1 MRKVG
6 VSMFDLSSKYYDVIY
21 SFKDYEQEA
30 QQVRQYI
37 KRQGKDYR
45 TVLDVACGTAE
56 HAFFLKQHY
65 TIDGIDLNPEFVS
78 IAKSK
83 NPDGHYSVA
92 DMTRFRL
99 DRKYDVILCLFS
111 SIGYVKTLEM
121 LVQTLTQFK
130 EHLNEEGVILVEP
143 WLTPDVWTAG
153 RVDTIMTERSGIH
166 MSRMSHSDREGD
178 ISIMKMEYLF
188 GSEHGIEH
196 YTEEHRLG
204 LFTVK
209 DMIEAFQEAGLRVEH
224 DPEGLIGR
232 GMYIARN
239 KM

>member
-1 MRKVG
+1 MWNR
-6 VSMFDLSSKYYDVIY
+6 
-21 SFKDYEQEA
+21 
-30 QQVRQYI
+30 
-37 KRQGKDYR
+37 
-45 TVLDVACGTAE
+45 GTRL
-56 HAFFLKQHY
+56 FLKQHY

-111 SIGYVKTLEM
+111 SIGYVKTLDL

-130 EHLNEEGVILVEP
+130 EHLNEDGVILVEP
-143 WLTPDVWTAG
+143 WLTPDVWTTG
-153 RVDTIMTERSGIH
+153 RVDTIMTERHGIH

-178 ISIMKMEYLF
+178 ISIMRFEYLF

-209 DMIEAFQEAGLRVEH
+209 EMIEAFQEAGLRVEH

-239 KM
+239 MM